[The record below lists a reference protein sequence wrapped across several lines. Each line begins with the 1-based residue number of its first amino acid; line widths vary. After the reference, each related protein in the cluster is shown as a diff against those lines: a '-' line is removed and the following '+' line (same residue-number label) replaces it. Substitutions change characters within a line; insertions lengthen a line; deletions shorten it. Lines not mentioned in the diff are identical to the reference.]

1 MTIQLIKGY
10 FNVSDAIDIITYMI
24 HVKIKFHENK
34 INVTSSE
41 EDIKVYERRI
51 KELQKDLFL
60 IRKYVE
66 TIGPNVNIQSDI
78 VIKEIAL

>member
-1 MTIQLIKGY
+1 MTIQLIKGF
-10 FNVSDAIDIITYMI
+10 FNVSDTIDIITYMI

-34 INVTSSE
+34 INITSSE

-60 IRKYVE
+60 IRKQIE
-66 TIGPNVNIQSDI
+66 AIGPNVSIQSDI
-78 VIKEIAL
+78 VITDPTQ

>member
-10 FNVSDAIDIITYMI
+10 FNASDAIDIITYMI

-34 INVTSSE
+34 INITSSE
-41 EDIKVYERRI
+41 EDVKVYERRI
-51 KELQKDLFL
+51 KQLQKDLFL

-78 VIKEIAL
+78 LIKEIT